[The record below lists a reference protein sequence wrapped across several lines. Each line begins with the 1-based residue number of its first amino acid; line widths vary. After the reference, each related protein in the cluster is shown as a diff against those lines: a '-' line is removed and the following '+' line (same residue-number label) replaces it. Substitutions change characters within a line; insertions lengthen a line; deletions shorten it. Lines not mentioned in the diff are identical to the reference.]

1 MASLFFAGALFRGER
16 EITVEIGSLRRRCLS
31 GREPA
36 PFPTFP
42 RPPGGVRLGAK
53 RRTGAGCCRGQRGMW
68 SVGLIRSTAVAPSRP
83 RLCCGPAYLP
93 LWRGYGKLTPERGEG
108 ICYCAR

>member
-53 RRTGAGCCRGQRGMW
+53 RRTG
-68 SVGLIRSTAVAPSRP
+68 LFP
-83 RLCCGPAYLP
+83 RA
-93 LWRGYGKLTPERGEG
+93 ERGDTEYG
-108 ICYCAR
+108 RRAAAAYT

>member
-31 GREPA
+31 GRGPA

-42 RPPGGVRLGAK
+42 RPPGGVRLGGK
-53 RRTGAGCCRGQRGMW
+53 RKTGLRPLPRAARGVERRGNTEYGRRAAATEAMLRAG
-68 SVGLIRSTAVAPSRP
+68 LLAP
-83 RLCCGPAYLP
+83 LA
-93 LWRGYGKLTPERGEG
+93 G
-108 ICYCAR
+108 IW